1 MSDFGIT
8 PDGFVLKTLQDILND
23 KAARAREMFGD
34 DIDLRSTSS
43 LRKLLDVSA
52 AEDLELWKL
61 GETLFYSNFISTASG
76 VALDLLGDDLGVPR
90 RFVPARG
97 QVTLTLSGETPGRVY
112 NLPPGLL
119 VETGPPVQRFRSL
132 AGVALS
138 GQAKKAMVD
147 VEATAP
153 GPAGNVAAGAI
164 TKINDVYARV
174 KLSLGAAQVTA
185 TNAAALTGGEQQEGD
200 EPYRQ
205 RLVGR
210 PRTLWTLQAVR
221 SAVLA
226 VDGVRDCRLSD
237 PLGGV
242 DVSLSKFNF
251 FVFNKR
257 RFGSR
262 RQLGTPYFFDV
273 MVAVRPGFL
282 WESSGGLVGVKDAVQ
297 AAIDQVRPIS
307 IFPNLRLA
315 NDVSVGFRARVLT
328 RPGHDSDAV
337 AASIK
342 AKLEGRVNAL
352 GLGNAVLCSQVVCDI
367 RDVPGVVDVQQVHLR
382 RYPPVMG
389 AITFGR
395 SPRFGGDVIEAPVG
409 ENIALRPEE
418 IAVFRVDSPL
428 IDIQVSDV

>member
-8 PDGFVLKTLQDILND
+8 PDGFVLKPLPDILND
-23 KAARAREMFGD
+23 KAARAREVFGD

-52 AEDLELWKL
+52 AEDLDLWKL
-61 GETLFYSNFISTASG
+61 GETLFYSNYISTASG
-76 VALDLLGDDLGVPR
+76 VALDLLGEDLGVRR
-90 RFVPARG
+90 RFLPSRG

-112 NLPPGLL
+112 NLPAGLL
-119 VETGPPVQRFRSL
+119 VETGPPVQRFRTLS
-132 AGVALS
+132 GVALS
-138 GQAKKAMVD
+138 GQTKTAVVD
-147 VEATAP
+147 VEATVP

-164 TKINDVYARV
+164 NKINDDFARV
-174 KLSLGAAQVTA
+174 KHSLGAASVAVTNVA
-185 TNAAALTGGEQQEGD
+185 PTTGGQQQEED

-205 RLVGR
+205 QLLGR
-210 PRTLWTLQAVR
+210 PRTLWTLEAVR

-226 VDGVRDCRLSD
+226 VEGVRDCRLSD

-242 DVSLSKFNF
+242 DVSQSRFNF
-251 FVFNKR
+251 FVFSKR

-262 RQLGTPYFFDV
+262 RQLGTPYFFDI
-273 MVAVRPGFL
+273 MVAVSPGFL

-297 AAIDQVRPIS
+297 AAIDEVRPVS

-315 NDVSVGFRARVLT
+315 NDVSVGLRASVLT
-328 RPGHDSDAV
+328 RPGHDRDAV

-352 GLGNAVLCSQVVCDI
+352 GLGNAVLYSQVICDI
-367 RDVPGVVDVQQVHLR
+367 KDVTGVVDVQQLHLR
-382 RYPPVMG
+382 RYPPLMG

-395 SPRFGGDVIEAPVG
+395 SPRFGGEVIEAPVG
-409 ENIALRPEE
+409 ENIALRPDE

-428 IDIQVSDV
+428 IDIRVSDV